1 MIYIV
6 VRYNYES
13 TEIMGV
19 YDRKNLAEE
28 LLEIDKN
35 LQIEEYKLNELSEDG
50 KRFIFYFIKDLK
62 EKLNY
67 KEEN

>member
-6 VRYNYES
+6 VRYDDES
-13 TEIMGV
+13 TKIMGV

>member
-35 LQIEEYKLNELSEDG
+35 LQIE
-50 KRFIFYFIKDLK
+50 
-62 EKLNY
+62 
-67 KEEN
+67 

>member
-6 VRYNYES
+6 VRHNYES

-19 YDRKNLAEE
+19 YDKKKLAEE
-28 LLEIDKN
+28 LLGIDKG

>member
-6 VRYNYES
+6 VRYNYEIS
-13 TEIMGV
+13 EIIGV

-28 LLEIDKN
+28 LLEIDKD

>member
-6 VRYNYES
+6 VRYNHES
-13 TEIMGV
+13 SEIIGV
-19 YDRKNLAEE
+19 YDRENLAEE
-28 LLEIDKN
+28 LLEIDKD